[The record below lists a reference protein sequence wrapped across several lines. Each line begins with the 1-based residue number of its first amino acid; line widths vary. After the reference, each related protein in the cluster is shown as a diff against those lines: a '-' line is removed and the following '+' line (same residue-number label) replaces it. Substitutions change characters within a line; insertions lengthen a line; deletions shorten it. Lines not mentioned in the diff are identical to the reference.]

1 MGTFDGKT
9 VIITGG
15 ALGIGSATAA
25 EFALEGARVVI
36 ADVNAE
42 AGQAVVSRIEA
53 DGGECILV
61 EADVGRA
68 AECKRVVAETVAAY
82 GGVDILFNNVGI
94 QSPDSYHNI
103 ENTSEELWDRILDV
117 NLKSAFLMSKYA
129 IPEIRKKGGGVIV
142 NTASVQGLQSM
153 KLVPAYAASK
163 GGILSLTQADGPG
176 LRGGEHPRARRVP
189 RHHRH
194 QHGTHRRRRGGWGH
208 RCDCPGV
215 GSIAPHRAGR
225 HRPGHRQRRAVP
237 RQRKG
242 LVHDRRV
249 HLRRRRLH
257 GRRRLGRRGRRRAL
271 TQARGGPPMH
281 YQNERNHGCRVS
293 DAWTYRGL
301 KTVVME
307 NELLRV
313 VVLADKGADIL
324 ELVHKPTDV
333 DFLWR
338 SPWGVRDPSKFVPTT
353 GSPLGLWMDFY
364 EGGWQTVFPA
374 GGFPSAYGGADLG
387 LHAEAS
393 MAPWDCRIVD
403 DAPDKVSIRCS
414 IRTVRLPFYFEKT
427 LTLKS
432 GSPMLEVDEYLVN
445 EGRETVPC
453 VWGEHIAIGAPT
465 LSGDSIIDLPG
476 GTLLNHPDI
485 GDTNA
490 RLKPDFRGTWPWTE
504 DKDGNRIDLS
514 KVPPPSIEAYDMSYI
529 TDMPEG
535 WYGLTNLST
544 GVGLGVVF
552 PKDVFKFLWYWQSLG
567 GGYGYPWYGRT
578 YNVGLEPFTSFANE
592 GLGSAIEN
600 GTALNVAPGQR
611 IDATVKVIAYT
622 DAHRGVESIAP
633 DGAVAK
639 RP

>member
-1 MGTFDGKT
+1 
-9 VIITGG
+9 
-15 ALGIGSATAA
+15 
-25 EFALEGARVVI
+25 
-36 ADVNAE
+36 
-42 AGQAVVSRIEA
+42 
-53 DGGECILV
+53 
-61 EADVGRA
+61 
-68 AECKRVVAETVAAY
+68 
-82 GGVDILFNNVGI
+82 
-94 QSPDSYHNI
+94 
-103 ENTSEELWDRILDV
+103 
-117 NLKSAFLMSKYA
+117 
-129 IPEIRKKGGGVIV
+129 
-142 NTASVQGLQSM
+142 
-153 KLVPAYAASK
+153 
-163 GGILSLTQADGPG
+163 
-176 LRGGEHPRARRVP
+176 
-189 RHHRH
+189 
-194 QHGTHRRRRGGWGH
+194 
-208 RCDCPGV
+208 
-215 GSIAPHRAGR
+215 
-225 HRPGHRQRRAVP
+225 
-237 RQRKG
+237 
-242 LVHDRRV
+242 
-249 HLRRRRLH
+249 
-257 GRRRLGRRGRRRAL
+257 
-271 TQARGGPPMH
+271 MH

-324 ELVHKPTDV
+324 ELLHKPTDV

-338 SPWGVRDPSKFVPTT
+338 SPWGVRDPSKFVATT
-353 GSPLGLWMDFY
+353 GSPAAMWLDFY

-387 LHAEAS
+387 LHAEANL
-393 MAPWDCRIVD
+393 APWDCLIVD
-403 DAPDKVSIRCS
+403 DTPDKVSIRCS
-414 IRTVRLPFYFEKT
+414 IRTARLPFYFEKT
-427 LTLKS
+427 LTLKT
-432 GSPMLEVDEYLVN
+432 GSPMLEVDEFLVN

-485 GDTNA
+485 GDPNA
-490 RLKPDFRGTWPWTE
+490 RLKPDFRGPWPWTE

-514 KVPPPSIEAYDMSYI
+514 KVPPPSLEAYDMSYI

-552 PKDVFKFLWYWQSLG
+552 PEDVFKFLWYWQSLG

-600 GTALNVAPGQR
+600 GTALYVEPGQR
-611 IDATVKVIAYT
+611 VDASVKVIAYT

-633 DGAVAK
+633 DGSVVK
-639 RP
+639 RA